1 MKESVDYY
9 KVLQVHRDASQ
20 EMIDAAYRCLCKLYH
35 PDVNRSPD
43 ASERMK
49 AINAAY
55 AVIGD
60 VRKRKEYGRVWQK
73 HTQGASVNT
82 GAPQQQAA
90 SSVFHRDKTESDA
103 ALARIVLDGYFGS
116 MLRSEW
122 ERAYQCLTTADR
134 TNVPCEDFIE
144 WKNAV
149 SGVYKAGNYG
159 IHFFDRYENCEYAG
173 KVYPVIL
180 AFSVDLEEL
189 NLATGQT
196 NSEKAQKYVAREPG
210 GWKVCLGYTDL
221 KPSIR
226 KYKCLAQAVPKESLD
241 DICQA
246 AVLRIDPLTGLLSSL
261 GWMEQAEKEVLR
273 SRTYGNPLSMAV
285 ITVKLPEAKRQDHAF
300 RDACISYVGGVLA
313 ANMRKTDTLGKYDEN
328 SFAIIFAETGLKEAG
343 QELGGL
349 IERCEDKEYLSYE
362 IGCSLCAN
370 PEQGDLQ
377 EKLAAARN
385 LSAKKILASKEAA
398 DLPNARL
405 GKYKASDLLNFNRKW
420 KNHY

>member
-1 MKESVDYY
+1 MNQSADYY
-9 KVLQVHRDASQ
+9 KILQVHSDASQ

-35 PDVNRSPD
+35 PDVNHSPD
-43 ASERMK
+43 ASERMQ

-60 VRKRKEYGRVWQK
+60 ARKRREYGRVWK
-73 HTQGASVNT
+73 KSGQGAAA
-82 GAPQQQAA
+82 GADAQQQAA
-90 SSVFHRDKTESDA
+90 SSVFHRNRTENEEVSA
-103 ALARIVLDGYFGS
+103 KVVLDVYFGS
-116 MLRSEW
+116 MLRGEW
-122 ERAYQCLTTADR
+122 ERAYQCLTSADR
-134 TNVPCEDFIE
+134 SNVPCADFIE

-149 SGVYKAGNYG
+149 SCVYKAGNYRMR
-159 IHFFDRYENCEYAG
+159 FFDRYENCEYAG

-189 NLATGQT
+189 NLSTGKTSNEQ
-196 NSEKAQKYVAREPG
+196 AQKYVAREGG

-226 KYKCLAQAVPKESLD
+226 KYKCLAQAAPKETPD
-241 DICQA
+241 DICKA
-246 AVLRIDPLTGLLSSL
+246 AVLRIDPLTGLFSNL

-285 ITVKLPEAKRQDHAF
+285 ITVKLPEDKRQDNALK
-300 RDACISYVGGVLA
+300 DACISYVGGVLA
-313 ANMRKTDTLGKYDEN
+313 ANMRKTDTLGKYDED
-328 SFAIIFAETGLKEAG
+328 SFAVIFAETGLKEAG

-370 PEQGDLQ
+370 PEKGDLR

-385 LSAKKILASKEAA
+385 LAAKKIFAAKEAA
-398 DLPNARL
+398 DMPSARL